1 MNFIEKIFGK
11 KTRKKIEK
19 NLDEVLKDGGISD
32 QEILEFKIVRL
43 EIRLKKAKE
52 NLKVFLKPPKKIKK

>member
-1 MNFIEKIFGK
+1 MNFIEKVFGK
-11 KTRKKIEK
+11 KNRKKLNK
-19 NLDEVLKDGGISD
+19 NLDDVLKDGGISD

-52 NLKVFLKPPKKIKK
+52 NLKVFLKPKKK

>member
-43 EIRLKKAKE
+43 KIRLEKAKE
-52 NLKVFLKPPKKIKK
+52 NLKVFLKPKKK